1 MMEINALCQS
11 ESVELISLDPQGDK
25 SAIAVLSE
33 SSGQETQIPGIL
45 GIKEEGGS
53 EIMVNPTPPY
63 FKDMS

>member
-25 SAIAVLSE
+25 STIAVLSE

-45 GIKEEGGS
+45 GIKEEGGQRS
-53 EIMVNPTPPY
+53 WSIPHLHTSMI
-63 FKDMS
+63 